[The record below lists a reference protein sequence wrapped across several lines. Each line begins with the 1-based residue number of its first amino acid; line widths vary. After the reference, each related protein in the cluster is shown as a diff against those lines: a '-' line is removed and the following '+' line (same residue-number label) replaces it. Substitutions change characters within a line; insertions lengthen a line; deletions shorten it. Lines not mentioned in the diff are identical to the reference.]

1 MTLVISDKIL
11 LTKLLKVL
19 VFKKV
24 LIFLTVIHSVLN
36 IQMFPAGSGC
46 GALHVYID
54 W

>member
-36 IQMFPAGSGC
+36 IQMFPAGLGC

>member
-1 MTLVISDKIL
+1 MTLVITDKIL

-19 VFKKV
+19 VFKKA

-36 IQMFPAGSGC
+36 IQMFPGSGC

-54 W
+54 L